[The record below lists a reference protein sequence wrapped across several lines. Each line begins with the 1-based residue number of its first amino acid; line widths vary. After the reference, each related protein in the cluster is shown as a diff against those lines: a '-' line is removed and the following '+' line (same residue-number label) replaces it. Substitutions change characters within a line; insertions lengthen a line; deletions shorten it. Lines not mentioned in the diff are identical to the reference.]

1 MILLD
6 DNDSVDVMPLKSRD
20 RVETSPESIISGV
33 ESISFD
39 DISKDFKMEDSVEQ
53 ADDTSN
59 SKNSTMKV
67 EQAEE
72 KTKQKNSKRAALK
85 GTKKKLTASKKVTAS
100 RKKVAEKIE
109 VIELD
114 KSLDEIIPVAKSK
127 TAT

>member
-53 ADDTSN
+53 ADDTLHQR
-59 SKNSTMKV
+59 KLLHH
-67 EQAEE
+67 E
-72 KTKQKNSKRAALK
+72 KRWQR
-85 GTKKKLTASKKVTAS
+85 KL
-100 RKKVAEKIE
+100 
-109 VIELD
+109 
-114 KSLDEIIPVAKSK
+114 KSLNLINR
-127 TAT
+127 